1 MKKSILDLGNDVT
14 LQEIM
19 KFKSIKQLERVNFI
33 EDSLDNDSLVIANL
47 SSGCKN
53 ILLVGLDS
61 LKIPLLCIMNCPNNS
76 KVNLL
81 TNSDKILN
89 LFYQYNDQNNQI
101 SLREDMTSEDIYY
114 DAINSSEIYKD
125 ILDVDDLN
133 QKKIN
138 KYFKTNF
145 DCSIINLDSSNAKE
159 ICIEDFIKEENILNK
174 ICLIKTTNKDMLKI
188 FKNFRLNNIKE
199 TNLYLIKKLN

>member
-114 DAINSSEIYKD
+114 DTINSSEIYKD

-133 QKKIN
+133 HKKIN
-138 KYFKTNF
+138 TYFKTNF
-145 DCSIINLDSSNAKE
+145 DCSIINLDSGNAKE
-159 ICIEDFIKEENILNK
+159 IYVEDFIKEENILNK
-174 ICLIKTTNKDMLKI
+174 ICIIKTTDKDKLKLY
-188 FKNFRLNNIKE
+188 KNFQLNNIKE
-199 TNLYLIKKLN
+199 TNLYFIKNFN

>member
-33 EDSLDNDSLVIANL
+33 EDSLDKESFIIANL

-114 DAINSSEIYKD
+114 DTINSSEIYKD

-133 QKKIN
+133 HKKIN
-138 KYFKTNF
+138 TYFKTNF
-145 DCSIINLDSSNAKE
+145 DCSIINLDSGNAKE
-159 ICIEDFIKEENILNK
+159 ICVEDFIKEENILNK
-174 ICLIKTTNKDMLKI
+174 ICLIKTTDKDKLKLY
-188 FKNFRLNNIKE
+188 KNFQLNNIKE
-199 TNLYLIKKLN
+199 TNLYFIKNFN

>member
-14 LQEIM
+14 LREIM

-114 DAINSSEIYKD
+114 DTINSSEIYKD

-133 QKKIN
+133 HKKIN
-138 KYFKTNF
+138 TYFKTNF

-159 ICIEDFIKEENILNK
+159 ICVKDFIKEEDILNK
-174 ICLIKTTNKDMLKI
+174 ICLIKTTDKDKLKLY
-188 FKNFRLNNIKE
+188 KNFQLNNIKE
-199 TNLYLIKKLN
+199 TNLYFIKTFN

>member
-14 LQEIM
+14 LREIM

-33 EDSLDNDSLVIANL
+33 EDSLDNESLILANL
-47 SSGCKN
+47 SSECKN
-53 ILLVGLDS
+53 ILLIGLEN
-61 LKIPLLCIMNCPNNS
+61 LKIPLLCVMNCPKTS

-81 TNSDKILN
+81 TRCDKILN

-114 DAINSSEIYKD
+114 DAINSSDIYKE

-133 QKKIN
+133 HKKIIT
-138 KYFKTNF
+138 YFKTNV
-145 DCSIINLDSSNAKE
+145 DLSIINLDSSYAKE
-159 ICIEDFIKEENILNK
+159 ICLEDLIKEENILNN
-174 ICLIKTTNKDMLKI
+174 ICLIKTTDKDKLNLY
-188 FKNFRLNNIKE
+188 KNFCFNKIKE
-199 TNLYLIKKLN
+199 TNLYLIKKFN

>member
-14 LQEIM
+14 LREIM

-33 EDSLDNDSLVIANL
+33 EDSLDNESLIIANL

-53 ILLVGLDS
+53 ILLIGLEN
-61 LKIPLLCIMNCPNNS
+61 LKIPLLCVMNCPKTS

-81 TNSDKILN
+81 TKCDKILN

-114 DAINSSEIYKD
+114 DAINSSDIYKE

-133 QKKIN
+133 HKKIIRH
-138 KYFKTNF
+138 FKTNV
-145 DCSIINLDSSNAKE
+145 DLSIINLDSSYAKE
-159 ICIEDFIKEENILNK
+159 ICVEDFIKEENILDK
-174 ICLIKTTNKDMLKI
+174 ICLIKTTNKDKLKLY
-188 FKNFRLNNIKE
+188 KNFCLNNIKE
-199 TNLYLIKKLN
+199 TNLYLLKKFN

>member
-61 LKIPLLCIMNCPNNS
+61 LKIPLLCIMNCPNSS

-114 DAINSSEIYKD
+114 DTINSSEIYKD

-133 QKKIN
+133 HKKIN

-145 DCSIINLDSSNAKE
+145 DCSIINLDSGNAKE
-159 ICIEDFIKEENILNK
+159 ICVEDFIKEENILNK
-174 ICLIKTTNKDMLKI
+174 ICLIKTTDKDKLKLY
-188 FKNFRLNNIKE
+188 KNFQLNNIKE
-199 TNLYLIKKLN
+199 TNLYFIKNFN

>member
-14 LQEIM
+14 LREIM

-33 EDSLDNDSLVIANL
+33 EDSLDNESLILANL
-47 SSGCKN
+47 SSECKN
-53 ILLVGLDS
+53 ILLIGLEN
-61 LKIPLLCIMNCPNNS
+61 LKIPLLCVMNCPKTS

-81 TNSDKILN
+81 TRCDKILN

-114 DAINSSEIYKD
+114 DAINSSDIYKE

-133 QKKIN
+133 HKKIIT
-138 KYFKTNF
+138 YFKTNV
-145 DCSIINLDSSNAKE
+145 DLSIINLDSSYAKE
-159 ICIEDFIKEENILNK
+159 ICLEDLIKEENILNN
-174 ICLIKTTNKDMLKI
+174 ICLIKTTNKDKLKLY
-188 FKNFRLNNIKE
+188 KNFCFNNIKE
-199 TNLYLIKKLN
+199 TNLYLIKTI

>member
-61 LKIPLLCIMNCPNNS
+61 LKIPLLCIMNCPNRS

-114 DAINSSEIYKD
+114 DTINSSEIYKD

-133 QKKIN
+133 HKKIN
-138 KYFKTNF
+138 TYFKTNF
-145 DCSIINLDSSNAKE
+145 DCSIINLDSGNAKE
-159 ICIEDFIKEENILNK
+159 ICVEDFIKEENILNK
-174 ICLIKTTNKDMLKI
+174 ICLIKTTDKDKLKLY
-188 FKNFRLNNIKE
+188 KNFQLNNIKE
-199 TNLYLIKKLN
+199 TNLYFIKNFN

>member
-61 LKIPLLCIMNCPNNS
+61 LKIPLLCIMNCPNSS

-114 DAINSSEIYKD
+114 DTINSSEIYKD

-133 QKKIN
+133 HKKIN
-138 KYFKTNF
+138 TYFKTNF
-145 DCSIINLDSSNAKE
+145 DCSIINLDSGNAKE
-159 ICIEDFIKEENILNK
+159 ICVEDFIKEENILNK
-174 ICLIKTTNKDMLKI
+174 ICLIKTSDKDKLKLY
-188 FKNFRLNNIKE
+188 KNFQLNNIKE
-199 TNLYLIKKLN
+199 TNLYFIKNFN

>member
-33 EDSLDNDSLVIANL
+33 EDSLDNESLIIANL

-114 DAINSSEIYKD
+114 DTINSSEIYKD

-133 QKKIN
+133 HKKIN
-138 KYFKTNF
+138 TYFKTNF
-145 DCSIINLDSSNAKE
+145 DCSIINLDSGNTKE
-159 ICIEDFIKEENILNK
+159 ICVEDFIKEENILNK
-174 ICLIKTTNKDMLKI
+174 ICLIKTTDKDKLKLY
-188 FKNFRLNNIKE
+188 KNFQLNNIKE
-199 TNLYLIKKLN
+199 TNLYFIKNFN

>member
-114 DAINSSEIYKD
+114 DTINSSEIYKD

-133 QKKIN
+133 HKKIN
-138 KYFKTNF
+138 TYFKTNF
-145 DCSIINLDSSNAKE
+145 DCSIINLDSGNAKE
-159 ICIEDFIKEENILNK
+159 ICVEDFIKEENILNK
-174 ICLIKTTNKDMLKI
+174 ICLIKTTDKDKLKLY
-188 FKNFRLNNIKE
+188 KNFQLNNIKE
-199 TNLYLIKKLN
+199 TNLYFIKNFN

>member
-114 DAINSSEIYKD
+114 DTINSSEIYKD

-133 QKKIN
+133 HKKIN
-138 KYFKTNF
+138 TYFKTNF
-145 DCSIINLDSSNAKE
+145 DCSIINLDSGNAKE
-159 ICIEDFIKEENILNK
+159 ICVEDFIKEENILNK
-174 ICLIKTTNKDMLKI
+174 ICLIKTSDKDKLKLY
-188 FKNFRLNNIKE
+188 KNFQLNNIKE
-199 TNLYLIKKLN
+199 TNLYFIKNFN

>member
-114 DAINSSEIYKD
+114 DTINSSEIYKD

-133 QKKIN
+133 HKKIN
-138 KYFKTNF
+138 TYFKTNF
-145 DCSIINLDSSNAKE
+145 DCSIINLDSGNAKE
-159 ICIEDFIKEENILNK
+159 ICVEDFIKEENILNK
-174 ICLIKTTNKDMLKI
+174 ICLIKTSDKDKLKLY
-188 FKNFRLNNIKE
+188 KNFQLNNIKE
-199 TNLYLIKKLN
+199 TNLYFIKNFT

>member
-14 LQEIM
+14 LREIM

-33 EDSLDNDSLVIANL
+33 EDSLDNESLVLANL
-47 SSGCKN
+47 SSECKN
-53 ILLVGLDS
+53 ILLIGLEN
-61 LKIPLLCIMNCPNNS
+61 LKIPLLCVMNCPKTS

-81 TNSDKILN
+81 TRCDKILN

-114 DAINSSEIYKD
+114 DVINSSDIYKE

-133 QKKIN
+133 HKKIIT
-138 KYFKTNF
+138 YFKTNV
-145 DCSIINLDSSNAKE
+145 DLSIINLDSSYVKE
-159 ICIEDFIKEENILNK
+159 ICLEDLIKEENILNN
-174 ICLIKTTNKDMLKI
+174 ICLIKTTNKDKLKLY
-188 FKNFRLNNIKE
+188 KNFCFNNIKE
-199 TNLYLIKKLN
+199 TNLYLIKTI

>member
-61 LKIPLLCIMNCPNNS
+61 LKIPLLCIMNCPNSS

-114 DAINSSEIYKD
+114 DTINSSEIYKD

-133 QKKIN
+133 HKKIN
-138 KYFKTNF
+138 TYFKTNF
-145 DCSIINLDSSNAKE
+145 DCSIINLDSGNAKE
-159 ICIEDFIKEENILNK
+159 ICVEDFIKEENILDK
-174 ICLIKTTNKDMLKI
+174 ICLIKTTDKDKLKLY
-188 FKNFRLNNIKE
+188 KNFQLNNIKE
-199 TNLYLIKKLN
+199 TNLYFIKNFN

>member
-114 DAINSSEIYKD
+114 DTINSSEIYKD

-133 QKKIN
+133 HKKIN
-138 KYFKTNF
+138 TYFKTNF
-145 DCSIINLDSSNAKE
+145 DCSIINLDSGNAKE
-159 ICIEDFIKEENILNK
+159 ICVEDFIKEENILNK
-174 ICLIKTTNKDMLKI
+174 ICLIKTTDKDKLKI
-188 FKNFRLNNIKE
+188 YKNFQLNNIKE
-199 TNLYLIKKLN
+199 TNLYFIKNFN

>member
-19 KFKSIKQLERVNFI
+19 KFKSIKQLEKVNFI
-33 EDSLDNDSLVIANL
+33 EDSLDNESLIIAIL

-53 ILLVGLDS
+53 ILLIGLES

-81 TNSDKILN
+81 TNNDKILN

-114 DAINSSEIYKD
+114 DVINSSEIYKD
-125 ILDVDDLN
+125 IIDVDDLN
-133 QKKIN
+133 NKKIIT
-138 KYFKTNF
+138 YFKTNVDF
-145 DCSIINLDSSNAKE
+145 SIINLDFCNAKE
-159 ICIEDFIKEENILNK
+159 ICVEDFIKEESILDK
-174 ICLIKTTNKDMLKI
+174 ICLIKTTNKDKLNLY
-188 FKNFRLNNIKE
+188 KNFCLNNIKE
-199 TNLYLIKKLN
+199 TNLYFIKKFN

>member
-33 EDSLDNDSLVIANL
+33 EDLLDNESLIIANL
-47 SSGCKN
+47 SSVCKN
-53 ILLVGLDS
+53 ILLVGLES

-81 TNSDKILN
+81 TSNDEILS

-101 SLREDMTSEDIYY
+101 SLRENMTSEDIYY
-114 DAINSSEIYKD
+114 DVINSSEIYKD
-125 ILDVDDLN
+125 ILDVDELN
-133 QKKIN
+133 HKKIN
-138 KYFKTNF
+138 KYFKKNF
-145 DCSIINLDSSNAKE
+145 DCSIINLDSCNAKE
-159 ICIEDFIKEENILNK
+159 ICVEDFIKEENILNK

-199 TNLYLIKKLN
+199 TNLYLIKKFN

>member
-14 LQEIM
+14 LREIM

-33 EDSLDNDSLVIANL
+33 EDSLDNESLIIANL

-53 ILLVGLDS
+53 ILLIGLEN
-61 LKIPLLCIMNCPNNS
+61 LKIPLLCVMNCPKTS

-81 TNSDKILN
+81 TKCDKILN

-114 DAINSSEIYKD
+114 DAINSSDIYKE

-133 QKKIN
+133 HKKIITH
-138 KYFKTNF
+138 FKTNV
-145 DCSIINLDSSNAKE
+145 DLSIINLDSSYAKE
-159 ICIEDFIKEENILNK
+159 IFVEDFIKEENILDK
-174 ICLIKTTNKDMLKI
+174 ICLIKTTNKDKLKLY
-188 FKNFRLNNIKE
+188 KNFYFNNIKE
-199 TNLYLIKKLN
+199 TNLYLIKKFN